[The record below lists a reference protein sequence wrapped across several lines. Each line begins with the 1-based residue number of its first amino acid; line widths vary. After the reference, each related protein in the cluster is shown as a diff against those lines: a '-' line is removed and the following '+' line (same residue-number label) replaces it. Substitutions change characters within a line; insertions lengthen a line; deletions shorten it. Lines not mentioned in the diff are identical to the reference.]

1 MVYFEIFES
10 YRDDLDFMD
19 DNGGHKTPP
28 KDTPSSIEKQKSLP
42 K

>member
-19 DNGGHKTPP
+19 DNGGQKTPV
-28 KDTPSSIEKQKSLP
+28 KDTPASNEK
-42 K
+42 